1 MRQKLTKDKE
11 VLRKRLMHLIK
22 ALNSSNQTSL
32 TEALSQ
38 TKMGHWMRNILINSG
53 IAYKDSQGYY
63 RGIERLHDSR
73 IDKCIE
79 LIKEHYKDAHVA
91 RNKSTDKQIPI
102 VFSEPKIRVERVK
115 FCAPKP
121 KIGLLKRL
129 QILFTGEV

>member
-91 RNKSTDKQIPI
+91 RNKPTDKQIPI

-121 KIGLLKRL
+121 KIGLMKRL

>member
-11 VLRKRLMHLIK
+11 VLRKRLAHLTK
-22 ALNSSNQTSL
+22 TLNSRNHKSL
-32 TEALSQ
+32 NEALGEV
-38 TKMGHWMRNILINSG
+38 KIGHWMAKILLQSG
-53 IAYKDSQGYY
+53 VAYKDSQGYY

-91 RNKSTDKQIPI
+91 RNKPTHKQIPI
-102 VFSEPKIRVERVK
+102 VFSEPKIKAEREK
-115 FCAPKP
+115 FYAPKR

-129 QILFTGEV
+129 EILFTGRV

>member
-32 TEALSQ
+32 TEALTD

-91 RNKSTDKQIPI
+91 RNKPTAKKYQLFFKSQKFEQKENGFTLQ
-102 VFSEPKIRVERVK
+102 SE
-115 FCAPKP
+115 
-121 KIGLLKRL
+121 RL
-129 QILFTGEV
+129 VS

>member
-91 RNKSTDKQIPI
+91 RNKPTAKQIPI

-121 KIGLLKRL
+121 KIGLMKRL